1 MTTAEGEV
9 THTPIYVGIRMLEG
23 AGFVNAAVPA
33 PTPLV
38 GYMLLQALGFKVDLV
53 NERIE
58 GRGDGEIGPPIML

>member
-23 AGFVNAAVPA
+23 AGFLNGAVPA
-33 PTPLV
+33 AVLLV
-38 GYMLLQALGFKVDLV
+38 GYKLLQALGFKVDLV

-58 GRGDGEIGPPIML
+58 RRGDGEIGPPFLL